1 MAKYTKVVHKASGA
15 DGQDAF
21 LLPYIFTE
29 CALCFD
35 RTSWEDGSVEHG
47 YVCTPVAEKDAD
59 YEEESFKDCVHHEG
73 IVLV

>member
-1 MAKYTKVVHKASGA
+1 LSTKHQELTAKTPFFPPF
-15 DGQDAF
+15 DAV
-21 LLPYIFTE
+21 YIFTE

-47 YVCTPVAEKDAD
+47 YVCTPVAKKDAD